1 MAAKHQHAFISD
13 NRTTISKTANSI
25 NEGINSMVELR
36 AHEQKVLSALEKL
49 GGKATVEQLV
59 TDYSFPDAAV
69 MRAALTLQEKSL
81 IKVHAEQQT
90 QIKLTAEGELHAK
103 NGLPERRLIKTV
115 AALGGSADLNKAAE
129 KAGLGLQFVQIALSW
144 ALRKKWAVYDSQTNT
159 IRTAEK
165 PLHQVVIPEGN
176 DESLLTFLCA
186 RLQTTLSDLTAELQ
200 SAVETLKRR
209 KLLTVELKT
218 RRILE
223 ITSVGKQAVRE
234 SIRHGVK
241 VKLERVT
248 QLTPELIIS
257 GKWRNVKLQKYNIE
271 APVAKTWAGKKHP
284 YLSFLEEVRA
294 KLVTLGFKEMTGT
307 NVETSFFNFDA
318 LYTPQDHPAR
328 EEVGIYFVKD
338 PEFGDVSAYKA
349 AVANV
354 KATHENG
361 WTTGSTGWGYK
372 YSLQEAKRLI
382 LRGHGTCLSAR
393 TLLSKDLEIP
403 SRYFSIA
410 RCYRPEVV
418 DKTHLSEF
426 NQVEGIVVDEKLTL
440 RDLLGVLAKFA
451 IEIAGADKVRFKPD
465 YFPFT
470 EPSVE
475 LSAYKEGYGW
485 VEFGG
490 SGIFRPE
497 VTLPLGVKVPVIAW
511 GLGVDRLF
519 MMRAGID
526 DIRCIFSQDLDW
538 LRRKQVT

>member
-1 MAAKHQHAFISD
+1 
-13 NRTTISKTANSI
+13 
-25 NEGINSMVELR
+25 MVELR
-36 AHEQKVLSALEKL
+36 AQELKILSTLTEFTKVSVEDFTRKCKL
-49 GGKATVEQLV
+49 A
-59 TDYSFPDAAV
+59 DAAV
-69 MRAALTLQEKSL
+69 MRTALTLQEKGL
-81 IKVHAEQQT
+81 VKIYAKPETILKLNAEGKLHAE
-90 QIKLTAEGELHAK
+90 H
-103 NGLPERRLIKTV
+103 GLPERRLLNALI
-115 AALGGSADLNKAAE
+115 ALGGRATLNQAAA
-129 KAGLGLQFVQIALSW
+129 KAGLDEQFAQIALSW
-144 ALRKKWAVYDSQTNT
+144 TLRKKWATYDSKTSTLQAASEPKEETD
-159 IRTAEK
+159 EK
-165 PLHQVVIPEGN
+165 LLSSLRGKEQV
-176 DESLLTFLCA
+176 S
-186 RLQTTLSDLTAELQ
+186 LSDLRHELQHSVVTLKKRQFLTAE
-200 SAVETLKRR
+200 E
-209 KLLTVELKT
+209 KT
-218 RRILE
+218 QRTLE
-223 ITSVGKQAVRE
+223 ITPLGKQAVQE
-234 SIRHGVK
+234 GKKTV
-241 VKLERVT
+241 VEVT
-248 QLTPELIIS
+248 QLTPELIIT
-257 GKWRNVKLQKYNIE
+257 GKWRTAKLQKYNIA
-271 APVAKTWAGKKHP
+271 APVAKTWSGKKHP

-307 NVETSFFNFDA
+307 HVETSFFNFDA

-338 PEFGDVSAYKA
+338 PEFGDVSAYET
-349 AVANV
+349 AVENV

-519 MMRAGID
+519 MMHAGVD
-526 DIRCIFSQDLDW
+526 DIRGIFSQDLDW
-538 LRRKQVT
+538 LRRKQVV

>member
-1 MAAKHQHAFISD
+1 MANLRLQ
-13 NRTTISKTANSI
+13 
-25 NEGINSMVELR
+25 EL
-36 AHEQKVLSALEKL
+36 KILSALDKL
-49 GGKATVEQLV
+49 NGEASVEPIISEAKL
-59 TDYSFPDAAV
+59 SDAAV
-69 MRAALTLQEKSL
+69 MRTALTLQEKGFVK
-81 IKVHAEQQT
+81 IHAKPET
-90 QIKLTAEGELHAK
+90 LVKLSAEGKLDAE
-103 NGLPERRLIKTV
+103 NGLPERRLAK
-115 AALGGSADLNKAAE
+115 ALASLGGEAE
-129 KAGLGLQFVQIALSW
+129 LDKVVAEAGLEPKFRQIALGW
-144 ALRKKWAVYDSQTNT
+144 VLRKKWAVYDSKTNT
-159 IRTAEK
+159 LRAASQ
-165 PLHQVVIPEGN
+165 QVAVPEGN
-176 DESLLTFLCA
+176 DEKLLSYLHGKNQA
-186 RLQTTLSDLTAELQ
+186 PLNTLNAELQ
-200 SAVETLKRR
+200 PAVQTLKKR
-209 KLLTVELKT
+209 KLLTTEDKT

-223 ITSVGKQAVRE
+223 ITDAGKQAAKQGKAAAE
-234 SIRHGVK
+234 
-241 VKLERVT
+241 EVT
-248 QLTPELIIS
+248 QLTPELIIT
-257 GKWRNVKLQKYNIE
+257 GKWRTTKLQKYNIK
-271 APVAKTWAGKKHP
+271 APVAKTWPGKKHP

-307 NVETSFFNFDA
+307 NVETAFFNFDA

-338 PEFGDVSAYKA
+338 PEFGDISAYKT

-361 WTTGSTGWGYK
+361 WHTGSTGWRYK
-372 YSLQEAKRLI
+372 YSTQEAKRLI

-393 TLLSKDLEIP
+393 TLLSPNLEIP

-440 RDLLGVLAKFA
+440 RDLLGVLEKFA
-451 IEIAGADKVRFKPD
+451 LEIAGADKVRFKPD

-475 LSAYKEGYGW
+475 LSAYKKGYGW

-511 GLGVDRLF
+511 GLGIDRLF

-526 DIRCIFSQDLDW
+526 DIRCIFSQSLDW
-538 LRRKQVT
+538 LRRKEVA